1 MSNVK
6 DYPAGTGIGDRLAE
20 VQSIK
25 LQIDALEAKLDEHKA
40 YLLGHAIR
48 NNLDGL
54 RYGALILSR
63 RARATW
69 IYSQSVKAA
78 EAKLKE
84 RKRIEQD
91 KGIAEAILTE
101 HLVVTFSAKIAL
113 ANQLIEA

>member
-20 VQSIK
+20 VQSIR

-54 RYGALILSR
+54 RHGALVLSR

-69 IYSQSVKAA
+69 VYSQAIKTA
-78 EAKLKE
+78 ESKLKQ
-84 RKRIEQD
+84 RKLDEQEA
-91 KGIAEAILTE
+91 GIAVSKQSE
-101 HLVVTFSAKIAL
+101 HLVVTFNVKAAL
-113 ANQLIEA
+113 TNQLIEA

>member
-1 MSNVK
+1 MSSVK

-48 NNLDGL
+48 NNLDAL
-54 RYGALILSR
+54 RHGALILSR

-69 IYSQSVKAA
+69 VYSQAIKSA
-78 EAKLKE
+78 EAKLKQ
-84 RKRIEQD
+84 RKLNEQES
-91 KGIAEAILTE
+91 GVAVARETE
-101 HLVVTFSAKIAL
+101 HLVVSFSTKAAL

>member
-54 RYGALILSR
+54 RHGALVLSR

-69 IYSQSVKAA
+69 VYSQAIKTA

-84 RKRIEQD
+84 RKRTEQD
-91 KGIAEAILTE
+91 KGIAQATLTE
-101 HLVVTFSAKIAL
+101 HLVVTFSAKVAL
-113 ANQLIEA
+113 ASQLIEA

>member
-20 VQSIK
+20 VQRIK

-48 NNLDGL
+48 NNLDAL
-54 RYGALILSR
+54 RHGALVLSR

-69 IYSQSVKAA
+69 VYSQAIKAA
-78 EAKLKE
+78 EAKLKQ
-84 RKRIEQD
+84 RKLSEQEA
-91 KGIAEAILTE
+91 GIAVAKETE
-101 HLVVTFSAKIAL
+101 HLVVSFSAKVAL

>member
-25 LQIDALEAKLDEHKA
+25 LQIEALEAKLDEHKA

-54 RYGALILSR
+54 RHGALILSR

-69 IYSQSVKAA
+69 VYSQAIKTA
-78 EAKLKE
+78 EAKLKQ
-84 RKRIEQD
+84 RKQAEQED
-91 KGIAEAILTE
+91 GIAVAKETE